1 MVLADDG
8 MHLYAVGSVDGAQ
21 EREIVML
28 RSEDNW
34 QSATAAALQHARGAG
49 PCGDQRPEEAFCAGR
64 NVTIHLYAFFVEVAS
79 KEIICFAQI
88 TNQMG

>member
-34 QSATAAALQHARGAG
+34 QSATAAALQHARGVG

-64 NVTIHLYAFFVEVAS
+64 NVTIHLYAFAEVAS

>member
-34 QSATAAALQHARGAG
+34 QSATAAALQHARGVG

-64 NVTIHLYAFFVEVAS
+64 NVTIHLYAFF
-79 KEIICFAQI
+79 C
-88 TNQMG
+88 